1 MPIFPWQ
8 LPTENKWDHL
18 LVMGQNLGSILPST
32 ARDFVLT
39 VAGVLFQLPLGCWAG
54 CAWNEKLRLAC
65 ARSAPRRT
73 SGVGDERTL
82 AALADNG
89 FPWTAGRETGRNP
102 SMGCWG
108 VGLASS
114 RARTEPGSLL
124 MLDAVTRLFLLF
136 KHNCDSSTWIW
147 SISPCIHCLT
157 LASCWSVKGRTCWI
171 TVADVQLCLVKDFSR
186 FLVFE
191 S

>member
-39 VAGVLFQLPLGCWAG
+39 VAGVLFQLSLGCWAG

-108 VGLASS
+108 VVVPGLS
-114 RARTEPGSLL
+114 RARCWCWMQSSDYFCCLN
-124 MLDAVTRLFLLF
+124 VTVILPHEFGLY
-136 KHNCDSSTWIW
+136 
-147 SISPCIHCLT
+147 P
-157 LASCWSVKGRTCWI
+157 LASTAWLLLAAGQWRVGHAESLWLMCSSVWLRI
-171 TVADVQLCLVKDFSR
+171 
-186 FLVFE
+186 FLDLWFFKAKI
-191 S
+191 